1 MKNFLSRILY
11 LFFAI
16 ELLVF
21 AFEHQIIELLDPA
34 EELGYFKV
42 IELISE
48 NKIENIILYSDDSTA
63 EINLRNDDTRYVTSI
78 PNETVFCEYIQ
89 ENISV
94 GNDLNITKTKKITG
108 WNIFYFFLGNA
119 NLLVFISK
127 GKNKSEKERPN
138 LLSSLDIFDSEADF
152 SERFAKSNIH
162 FCDVAGLKEEKE
174 ELIEIVDF
182 LKNPKKYAFFGAEI
196 PKGVLLTGPPGTG
209 KTLLAKA
216 LAGESEVSFIALSGS
231 EFDDKYVGVGANRIK
246 KLFKEAKK
254 KAPCII
260 FIDEIDSVGKKR
272 IDSENRWSIQTI
284 NQLLTEMDGFD
295 TESNI
300 IVLGATN
307 QYETLDPA
315 LLRPGRFDRNITVN
329 LPDVYDREAI
339 LKIHARNKVF
349 MDNVSFKVVANN
361 TAGFSGAE
369 LKNLLNEASLIAIRS
384 GQMIISKSNIDEAL
398 KKITV
403 GLEKKG
409 RKISERDRILTAYHE
424 AGHAVVSKFKSTQDN
439 VKEVS
444 IIPRGKAGGYTWHET
459 MEDKSY
465 TSKTELKE
473 KLVTLL
479 GGRAAE
485 EIALNDISSGA
496 ANDLDVAT
504 QIARNMICV
513 YGMNSEIGPIS
524 LVNSKNEVIGTE
536 TMSLI
541 FELIAKSVKEA
552 EEEAKRILMEN
563 RELLEMVFKVLL
575 EKETISGNEL
585 NKIYETY
592 QCTHTTNI

>member
-1 MKNFLSRILY
+1 MHFIV
-11 LFFAI
+11 
-16 ELLVF
+16 LL
-21 AFEHQIIELLDPA
+21 EIDIIDPA

-48 NKIENIILYSDDSTA
+48 NKIENITLYSDDSTA
-63 EINLRNDDTRYVTSI
+63 EINLINNNTRYITSI

-89 ENISV
+89 ENISIGSDV
-94 GNDLNITKTKKITG
+94 NITKTKKITG

-119 NLLVFISK
+119 NLLIFISK
-127 GKNKSEKERPN
+127 GNNKSKTKSKKEKSN
-138 LLSSLDIFDSEADF
+138 LLSALDILDPEADF
-152 SERFAKSNIH
+152 SKRFVKSNIH
-162 FCDVAGLKEEKE
+162 FRDVAGLNEEKE
-174 ELIEIVDF
+174 ELMEIVDF
-182 LKNPKKYAFFGAEI
+182 LKNPRPYTLLGAEI
-196 PKGVLLTGPPGTG
+196 PKGVLLSGPPGTG

-216 LAGESEVSFIALSGS
+216 LAGESEVSFIATSGS

-246 KLFKEAKK
+246 QLFKEAKK
-254 KAPCII
+254 NAPCII

-272 IDSENRWSIQTI
+272 IDSENRWSVQTI
-284 NQLLTEMDGFD
+284 NQLLTEMDGFE
-295 TESNI
+295 TEHNI

-315 LLRPGRFDRNITVN
+315 LLRPGRFDRSITVN

-339 LKIHARNKVF
+339 LKIHGRNKMF
-349 MDNVSFKVVANN
+349 MDNVSFKIIANN

-369 LKNLLNEASLIAIRS
+369 LKNLLNE
-384 GQMIISKSNIDEAL
+384 
-398 KKITV
+398 
-403 GLEKKG
+403 
-409 RKISERDRILTAYHE
+409 
-424 AGHAVVSKFKSTQDN
+424 
-439 VKEVS
+439 
-444 IIPRGKAGGYTWHET
+444 
-459 MEDKSY
+459 
-465 TSKTELKE
+465 
-473 KLVTLL
+473 
-479 GGRAAE
+479 AAE

-541 FELIAKSVKEA
+541 FKLVAKSVKEA

-563 RELLEMVFKVLL
+563 RELLEMVFKALL

-585 NKIYETY
+585 NKIFETY
-592 QCTHTTNI
+592 QNTRTTNI